1 MATGDL
7 APVRFTFDT
16 SGSGLAFSC
25 RHRLTDYLLAWGSIV
40 YGPVISFTVSWASTT
55 PTALDRL
62 ALPLTTDRY
71 GWHAAHSGPV
81 FYLTATILRPQRL
94 KLAMSITG
102 NQRVREHC
110 SDLTWALCRLI
121 EFVPMEP
128 AVHEGFLIADD
139 LSNPSTD

>member
-7 APVRFTFDT
+7 APVCFTFDT
-16 SGSGLAFSC
+16 SGSGLEFSC
-25 RHRLTDYLLAWGSIV
+25 RHRLTGYLLAWGRID
-40 YGPVISFTVSWASTT
+40 YGPVISFTVSWASTA
-55 PTALDRL
+55 PTTLDRL

-71 GWHAAHSGPV
+71 GWHTTHSGPV
-81 FYLTATILRPQRL
+81 FSLTAVMIRPQRL
-94 KLAMSITG
+94 KLAMSVTG

-110 SDLTWALCRLI
+110 NDLVWALCRLI

-128 AVHEGFLIADD
+128 AVYEGFLASDD